1 MKKLPVTLSQNAF
14 YQGLIYLLI
23 QQLMLPQL
31 LAALLVMVNPNTT
44 SAELNFTFFV
54 INYIAVL
61 IIFRKFIREEAEHAL
76 KNIGRVLLSV
86 LVCYVAYNA
95 IMNFISTIIY
105 LLDPDY
111 ANLNDAY
118 IDNMSQ
124 NQFAMMAVGTV
135 LLVPP
140 AEEFLFRGVLFN
152 RLYQKKPVLGW
163 ILSVC
168 LFSLVHLVGYIGQYT
183 PLQFVLAFFQYVPAG
198 FALCGAYVSSG
209 TIFAP
214 ILLHTAING
223 VGMLALYLT
232 R

>member
-1 MKKLPVTLSQNAF
+1 MKKLPVTLNKNSF
-14 YQGLIYLLI
+14 YQGLIYLLV

-31 LAALLVMVNPNTT
+31 LLSLLMMVNPNTT

-54 INYIAVL
+54 INYVACL
-61 IIFRKFIREEAEHAL
+61 IIFRKFIQEEAEHAL
-76 KNIGRVLLSV
+76 KSIGRVLLSAF
-86 LVCYVAYNA
+86 VCYVAYNMM
-95 IMNFISTIIY
+95 MNFVSTIIY
-105 LLDPDY
+105 MLEPDY
-111 ANLNDAY
+111 SNLNDAY
-118 IDNMSQ
+118 IDSMSQ

-152 RLYQKKPVLGW
+152 RLYQKKPIWGC
-163 ILSVC
+163 ILSIC
-168 LFSLVHLVGYIGQYT
+168 LFSLVHLLGYIGQYT
-183 PLQFVLAFFQYVPAG
+183 PLQFFLAFLQYVPAG
-198 FALCGAYVSSG
+198 IALCGAYITSG

-223 VGMLALYLT
+223 LGMLSLYLM